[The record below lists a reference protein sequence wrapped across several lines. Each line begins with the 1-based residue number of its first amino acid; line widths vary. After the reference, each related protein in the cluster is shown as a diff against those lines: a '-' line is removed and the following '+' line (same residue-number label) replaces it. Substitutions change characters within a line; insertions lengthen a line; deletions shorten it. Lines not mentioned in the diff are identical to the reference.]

1 MLRCDQ
7 VHTRSSPTSGGF
19 MPLPHACIILGMRAA
34 VAGLERQ
41 QGSARRA
48 DQPLD
53 QLDVGSSQIFVV
65 APECESQMCNMPGT
79 AVRASGS
86 LQLGAS
92 MFPDAPLLLPLL
104 PLPLLLEA
112 RPPPMPPPAPPPSS
126 PSLRSS

>member
-1 MLRCDQ
+1 M
-7 VHTRSSPTSGGF
+7 
-19 MPLPHACIILGMRAA
+19 AA

-79 AVRASGS
+79 AERGASGS

-92 MFPDAPLLLPLL
+92 MFPDAPLLLLEARSPPLPPPLL
-104 PLPLLLEA
+104 PTSP
-112 RPPPMPPPAPPPSS
+112 